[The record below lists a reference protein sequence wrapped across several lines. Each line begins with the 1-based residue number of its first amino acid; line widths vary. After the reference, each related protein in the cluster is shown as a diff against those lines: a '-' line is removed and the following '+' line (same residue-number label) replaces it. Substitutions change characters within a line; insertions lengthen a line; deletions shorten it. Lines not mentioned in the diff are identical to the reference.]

1 MRTYT
6 KGIATVFLF
15 FVCTAVFAQNRPDAL
30 AAFRDQN
37 FERAVQICRD
47 EIAENSANLESHIV
61 ICWSLIRLGRYE
73 EAMRYARSA
82 RAINRYDPRV
92 TEILG
97 EIYFYQGMNNEAL
110 QYFQEY
116 INTSPEG
123 QRIEMV
129 YYFMGEIFIRQGR
142 FRHAD
147 IALSTAVHFTP
158 GNAAWWVRLAY
169 TRESAGDLNSAIE
182 AYERALSLN
191 SQLTDAQRGLE
202 RIRRTMSGQ

>member
-1 MRTYT
+1 MKYSRRIMT
-6 KGIATVFLF
+6 AFLL
-15 FVCTAVFAQNRPDAL
+15 FVSASVFAQNRPDAL
-30 AAFRDQN
+30 AAYRDQN
-37 FERAVQICRD
+37 FERAVQICRE
-47 EIAENSANLESHIV
+47 EIAENASNQEAHVV

-73 EAMRYARSA
+73 EALRYARSG
-82 RAINRYDPRV
+82 RNLNRYDPRI

-97 EIYFYQGMNNEAL
+97 EIYFYQGLNNEAL
-110 QYFQEY
+110 QYFQDY
-116 INTSPEG
+116 INNSPEG

-169 TRESAGDLNSAIE
+169 TRESAGDLSSAIE

-202 RIRRTMSGQ
+202 RIRRTMGGQ